1 MKSQIDIELEAEKAR
16 LNALVEEA
24 MKKGLP
30 TSVNQEILEQSRR
43 VDALI
48 TKKQKQMADRD
59 RHEPSR

>member
-1 MKSQIDIELEAEKAR
+1 MKSHIDIELEKTR

-24 MKKGLP
+24 IKKGQS
-30 TSVNQEILEQSRR
+30 TSENQEILEQSRR

-48 TKKQKQMADRD
+48 AKKQKQIVDRN

>member
-1 MKSQIDIELEAEKAR
+1 MKSRIDIELETEKTR

-24 MKKGLP
+24 IKKGQP
-30 TSVNQEILEQSRR
+30 TSENQEILEQSRR

>member
-1 MKSQIDIELEAEKAR
+1 MKSRIDIELETEKTR

-24 MKKGLP
+24 IKKGQP
-30 TSVNQEILEQSRR
+30 TSENQEILEQSRR

-48 TKKQKQMADRD
+48 AKKQMADRD

>member
-1 MKSQIDIELEAEKAR
+1 MKFKIDTKLKIEKAK

-30 TSVNQEILEQSRR
+30 TSENQEILEQSRR

-48 TKKQKQMADRD
+48 AKKQKQMADRD

>member
-1 MKSQIDIELEAEKAR
+1 MKSDIETKLKIEKAR

-30 TSVNQEILEQSRR
+30 TSENQEILEQSRK
-43 VDALI
+43 VDTLI
-48 TKKQKQMADRD
+48 AKKQKMMADKN